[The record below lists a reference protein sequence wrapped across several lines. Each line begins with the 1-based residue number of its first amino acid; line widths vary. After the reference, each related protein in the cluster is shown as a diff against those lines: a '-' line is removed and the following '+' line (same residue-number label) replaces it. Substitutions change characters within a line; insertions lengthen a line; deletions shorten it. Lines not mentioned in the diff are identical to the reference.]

1 MGSTLHIDNKRI
13 AKNTLLLYI
22 RMVITMLI
30 GLFSVRIVLRVLGET
45 DYGIYNVVG
54 GVITM
59 LAFLNNSLASTTQRF
74 LSFELGK
81 KAGKSKEFF
90 KTSISLY
97 ILLSL
102 ILLVVGETLGLWF
115 VNEKLVI
122 PKERIFAAN
131 CIYQFS
137 IVSFIFT
144 VLSAPY
150 NAAVIAHEKMSFFA
164 YVSIIDAC
172 CKLGICFALLYSSL
186 DKLILYGT
194 LMMLMSLAVFLAYVI
209 YCRYSRLECQF
220 GWLLQ
225 REFVAKIMNFA
236 GWSTFGALANIFRA
250 QGINFMLNIFFGPV
264 VNAARG
270 IAYQAESALLT
281 LIQNFYIAVRPQTIK
296 SYADGSVNDSIKIVF
311 FATKIGYIMMLVLF
325 SVFVFEADYI
335 FDLWL
340 KDIPAYTIVYFKI
353 IMIAMMMETLTIPMT
368 MLIHANGNVMCYQL
382 FSGIITAS
390 SLLIAY
396 IFIQVLGDCISPML
410 SIPIVSFITLIN
422 VLYQVNRLISFP
434 IGKYFKLLFK
444 LVVITAF
451 CCSLTYFLH
460 QFLGESLCRVVIT
473 TMLTVFI
480 ALIGLLFVIDST
492 ERKQVKIL
500 CLSVF
505 SRIKIK

>member
-194 LMMLMSLAVFLAYVI
+194 LMMLMSLAVFFAYVI

-311 FATKIGYIMMLVLF
+311 FATKIGYIMM
-325 SVFVFEADYI
+325 
-335 FDLWL
+335 
-340 KDIPAYTIVYFKI
+340 
-353 IMIAMMMETLTIPMT
+353 
-368 MLIHANGNVMCYQL
+368 
-382 FSGIITAS
+382 
-390 SLLIAY
+390 
-396 IFIQVLGDCISPML
+396 
-410 SIPIVSFITLIN
+410 
-422 VLYQVNRLISFP
+422 
-434 IGKYFKLLFK
+434 
-444 LVVITAF
+444 
-451 CCSLTYFLH
+451 
-460 QFLGESLCRVVIT
+460 
-473 TMLTVFI
+473 
-480 ALIGLLFVIDST
+480 
-492 ERKQVKIL
+492 
-500 CLSVF
+500 
-505 SRIKIK
+505 

>member
-194 LMMLMSLAVFLAYVI
+194 LMMLMSLAVFLLMLYIVGI
-209 YCRYSRLECQF
+209 QGWNVSSVGCCR
-220 GWLLQ
+220 
-225 REFVAKIMNFA
+225 
-236 GWSTFGALANIFRA
+236 
-250 QGINFMLNIFFGPV
+250 
-264 VNAARG
+264 
-270 IAYQAESALLT
+270 
-281 LIQNFYIAVRPQTIK
+281 
-296 SYADGSVNDSIKIVF
+296 
-311 FATKIGYIMMLVLF
+311 
-325 SVFVFEADYI
+325 
-335 FDLWL
+335 
-340 KDIPAYTIVYFKI
+340 
-353 IMIAMMMETLTIPMT
+353 
-368 MLIHANGNVMCYQL
+368 
-382 FSGIITAS
+382 
-390 SLLIAY
+390 
-396 IFIQVLGDCISPML
+396 
-410 SIPIVSFITLIN
+410 
-422 VLYQVNRLISFP
+422 
-434 IGKYFKLLFK
+434 
-444 LVVITAF
+444 
-451 CCSLTYFLH
+451 
-460 QFLGESLCRVVIT
+460 ESLWRR
-473 TMLTVFI
+473 L
-480 ALIGLLFVIDST
+480 
-492 ERKQVKIL
+492 
-500 CLSVF
+500 
-505 SRIKIK
+505 